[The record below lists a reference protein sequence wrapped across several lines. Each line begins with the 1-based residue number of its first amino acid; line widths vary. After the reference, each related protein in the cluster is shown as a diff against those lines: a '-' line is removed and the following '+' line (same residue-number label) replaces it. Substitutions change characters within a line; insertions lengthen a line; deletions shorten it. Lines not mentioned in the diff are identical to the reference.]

1 MAQWIRDNHIEIERC
16 LRSPADDPLDGSEGV
31 NNDALL
37 GAQSIAKLEDK
48 KAFLLSILDGKNLSN
63 FR

>member
-1 MAQWIRDNHIEIERC
+1 MERS
-16 LRSPADDPLDGSEGV
+16 LRSPADDPLDSTEGV
-31 NNDALL
+31 TNDALL

>member
-1 MAQWIRDNHIEIERC
+1 MAQWIRDNHIEIERS
-16 LRSPADDPLDGSEGV
+16 LRNPADDPLDGGEGV
-31 NNDALL
+31 SNDALL

>member
-1 MAQWIRDNHIEIERC
+1 MERS
-16 LRSPADDPLDGSEGV
+16 LRSPAEDPFEGNEGI

-48 KAFLLSILDGKNLSN
+48 KAFLLSILDGRNLSN

>member
-1 MAQWIRDNHIEIERC
+1 MAQWIRDNHIEIERS

-48 KAFLLSILDGKNLSN
+48 KVFLLSILDGKNLSN

>member
-1 MAQWIRDNHIEIERC
+1 MAQWIRDNHIEIERS
-16 LRSPADDPLDGSEGV
+16 LRNPADDPLDGGEGV

-48 KAFLLSILDGKNLSN
+48 KALLLSILDGKNLSN